1 MDWIQ
6 NLLFNTTSVAHTVIL
21 YAFVIAAGVFLGKI
35 KVFGVSLGVTF
46 VLFVGLLAGHFGF
59 VAEKNIL
66 HFVQE
71 FGLILFVYSIGL
83 QVGPSFFSS
92 FKKGGMRLNMLAVG
106 IVALNIVVMLSIY
119 FLNSDKIELPM
130 MVGILSGA
138 VTNTPGL
145 GAAQQTLAQ
154 ISADSTLAGGSG
166 AAEVPDIAMGYA
178 AAYPLGVIG
187 IILTMLVIRAIF
199 KIKLDKENK
208 QIEEENENSQLVPH
222 IVTYKVENQL
232 IAGKT
237 LEELSK
243 LIDRNFVISR
253 IKKGEE
259 VVIPK
264 GETVIEPGDLLLT
277 VLSQQD
283 EQALQAF
290 IGTPVEMDWE
300 ATHAPVVSRRIVIT
314 KSEFNGRTIGSLRL
328 RMGYGLNAT
337 RLNRAGVDLLATPN
351 LSLQIGDRLTVVDKL
366 EDINRLAEKLG
377 NSLKRLNEPNMITL
391 FVGIFLGIIL
401 GSIPLAI
408 PGMSAP
414 MKLGLAG
421 GPLIVAILIGRFGHK
436 MHLVTYTSTSASLM
450 LREIGICLFLASVGI
465 SAGGAFV
472 KTLASDGLVWV
483 LWGFLITVIPLLIIG
498 SIARGVY
505 KINYGTIAGLLSGA
519 CTDPPALAYANKTVG
534 NDAPS
539 VAYSTVYPLTMFLR
553 ILSAQLLILAFS

>member
-154 ISADSTLAGGSG
+154 ISADSALAGGSG

-351 LSLQIGDRLTVVDKL
+351 LSLQIGDRLTVVGKL

-436 MHLVTYTSTSASLM
+436 IHLVTYTSTSASLL

-505 KINYGTIAGLLSGA
+505 KINYGTISGLLSGA

>member
-351 LSLQIGDRLTVVDKL
+351 LSLQIGDRLTVVGKL

-436 MHLVTYTSTSASLM
+436 IHLVTYTSTSASLM

-553 ILSAQLLILAFS
+553 ILSTQLLILAFS

>member
-300 ATHAPVVSRRIVIT
+300 ATHAPVVSRRFVIT

-351 LSLQIGDRLTVVDKL
+351 LSLQIGDRLTVVGKL

-436 MHLVTYTSTSASLM
+436 IHLVTYTSTSASLM

>member
-351 LSLQIGDRLTVVDKL
+351 LSLQIGDRLTVVGKL

>member
-138 VTNTPGL
+138 ATNTPGL
-145 GAAQQTLAQ
+145 GAAQQTLTQ
-154 ISADSTLAGGSG
+154 ISADSALAGGSG

-351 LSLQIGDRLTVVDKL
+351 LSLQIGDRLTVVGKL

-436 MHLVTYTSTSASLM
+436 IHLVTYTSTSASLL